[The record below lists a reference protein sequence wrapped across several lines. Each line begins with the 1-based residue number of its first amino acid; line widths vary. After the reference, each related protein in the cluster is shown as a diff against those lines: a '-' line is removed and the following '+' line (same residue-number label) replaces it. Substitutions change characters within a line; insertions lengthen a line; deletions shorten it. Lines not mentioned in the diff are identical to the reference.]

1 MDFRIIIKV
10 ILTALIIVAISE
22 IGKRS
27 SFFAALLASIPLTS
41 LLAFVWLYLD
51 KKENEPVAKLS
62 MDIFWMVIPSLAF
75 FPIFSFLLKQ
85 NVNFFASM
93 GISALITAGIYY
105 GFFLLLKYFGVG
117 V

>member
-10 ILTALIIVAISE
+10 ILTAAVVVAISE

-27 SFFAALLASIPLTS
+27 SVFAALLASLPLTS

-51 KKENEPVAKLS
+51 KRENEPVAKLS

-75 FPIFSFLLKQ
+75 FPTFSYLLRQ
-85 NVNFFASM
+85 NISFALSM
-93 GISALITAGIYY
+93 GIAVIITAAVYY
-105 GFFLLLKYFGVG
+105 GFFFVLKYFGVSG
-117 V
+117 